1 MAVASRNLNN
11 AEDDDLD
18 VDQTAQSIQ
27 DQLQQYKLTTFDAA
41 RFAGFTND
49 NDSVLN
55 HVQKGYQQAADI
67 AIDLE
72 QLGESEEVTL
82 VEGLRAIKKRGSCW
96 TIATLIGTKAVRE
109 CYCLH

>member
-1 MAVASRNLNN
+1 MAVASRNFNN

-27 DQLQQYKLTTFDAA
+27 DQLQQYKLTTFDAT

-82 VEGLRAIKKRGSCW
+82 VEGVAVKIRGSCW
-96 TIATLIGTKAVRE
+96 TIATFI
-109 CYCLH
+109 

>member
-1 MAVASRNLNN
+1 MQVDANFGHAEEKEARLLVPLVHLHMVATRNLHSTQ
-11 AEDDDLD
+11 DDDLD

-27 DQLQQYKLTTFDAA
+27 DQLQQYKLTTFDAT

-72 QLGESEEVTL
+72 QLGESEEVLL
-82 VEGLRAIKKRGSCW
+82 VRRI
-96 TIATLIGTKAVRE
+96 I
-109 CYCLH
+109 

>member
-1 MAVASRNLNN
+1 MVATRNLHSTQ
-11 AEDDDLD
+11 DDDLD

-27 DQLQQYKLTTFDAA
+27 DQLQQYKLTTFDAT

-72 QLGESEEVTL
+72 QLGESEEVLLVRGTL
-82 VEGLRAIKKRGSCW
+82 WSWYVTDVDL
-96 TIATLIGTKAVRE
+96 L
-109 CYCLH
+109 